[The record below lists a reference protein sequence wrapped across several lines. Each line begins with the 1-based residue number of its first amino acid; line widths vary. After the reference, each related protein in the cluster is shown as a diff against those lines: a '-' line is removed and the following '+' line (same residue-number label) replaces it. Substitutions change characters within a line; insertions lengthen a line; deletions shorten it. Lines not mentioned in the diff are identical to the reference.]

1 MVHNIIDDITP
12 MIKLAII
19 HPTINYI
26 SENFQ
31 INPITIILLTGL
43 IFFLKSISLYDIYH
57 KFILKIYYGKIY
69 TLYCSEIKFVG
80 DKFTRHTTYASR
92 ASIITSESFD
102 ALWDYILSCKNNNI
116 YSLKEWRTFQM
127 DIDNPSSENIS
138 NRYFVNQEWPIYV
151 GDTIHIDIKIK
162 KDRIEMQHGYAKQEV
177 DHESIHLTIYSYVK
191 NIYELK
197 KFVDDITKKY
207 KEETEKKRKGKL
219 YNYYLTNI
227 KDEDTCWDEK
237 KFESSKTFEN
247 LFFDGKKD
255 IIKRIDFFLN
265 NKDYYYKWG
274 IPYTLGIGLHG
285 PPGTGKTSFIKALA
299 NKTKRQII
307 TIPLNKIKTE
317 TAFYNTFN
325 TKIRCCGDGVRK
337 YNFEDVIIVLEDID
351 CMSDIVFERKEK
363 EDKNNKE
370 EEAVEGEETTIN
382 IKKMLKDAIESD
394 EVEVRKSILNDDK
407 LTLSFILNV
416 IDGIQE
422 HPGRILVI
430 TSNHYNKLDPALVR
444 PGRIDVSLE
453 MKKASIQLIKSMY
466 KHYFAKNFPKQ
477 YVGQLKDNVISPCE
491 FINYKFRTKK
501 SSEFLKLL
509 INKMNE

>member
-1 MVHNIIDDITP
+1 MSPNIIDDIIP
-12 MIKLAII
+12 MIKFAII

-31 INPITIILLTGL
+31 INPIMIIFLSGFYFLLR
-43 IFFLKSISLYDIYH
+43 SISFYYIYH
-57 KFILKIYYGKIY
+57 QFILKIYYGKIF
-69 TLYCSEIKFVG
+69 TLFYSEIKFTG
-80 DKFTRHTTYASR
+80 EKFTRHATYTTR
-92 ASIITSESFD
+92 ASILTSETFD
-102 ALWDYILSCKNNNI
+102 AIWDYILSSKNNNI
-116 YSLKEWRTFQM
+116 YSLKEWRSFQI
-127 DIDNPSSENIS
+127 DIDNPSHENIKNS
-138 NRYFVNQEWPIYV
+138 YFVNQEWPIYI
-151 GDTIHIDIKIK
+151 GDNIHIDIYIK
-162 KDRIEMQHGYAKQEV
+162 KDKIEIQQGYSKQEV
-177 DHESIHLTIYSYVK
+177 DHECINITIYSYVK
-191 NIYELK
+191 DIYELK
-197 KFVDDITKKY
+197 KFVDDITDKY
-207 KEETEKKRKGKL
+207 IEQKEKKRKGKL
-219 YNYYLTNI
+219 YHYYLTNV
-227 KDEDTCWDEK
+227 KDEDSCWDEK

-255 IIKRIDFFLN
+255 IIKRVDFFLN

-317 TAFYNTFN
+317 TAFYHTFN
-325 TKIRCCGDGVRK
+325 TRLRCTGDGLRK
-337 YNFEDVIIVLEDID
+337 YNYEDVIIVLEDID

-363 EDKNNKE
+363 EDENNKE
-370 EEAVEGEETTIN
+370 EEVEGKEKPIN
-382 IKKMLKDAIESD
+382 IKKMLKDAIETD

-407 LTLSFILNV
+407 LTLSFILNI

-453 MKKASIQLIKSMY
+453 MRKASIQLIKSMY
-466 KHYFAKNFPKQ
+466 KHYFSVSFPKQ

-491 FINYKFRTKK
+491 FINYKFRSKN